1 MPMEM
6 PIKEI
11 FSTLM
16 DMPLEAYAPLAG
28 SESYQG
34 IQGTVYFYPLWDGTF
49 VIADVAGLPFEE
61 GKCAERIFGFHIHT
75 GDTCTGN
82 AEDPFA
88 DTGLH
93 YNPDSCPHPEHAG
106 DLPPLFGNNGYAL
119 TMFYTNRFVPEEII
133 GHTIVVHDMPDDFRS
148 QPAGDSGSK
157 IACGEIIGTD
167 NR

>member
-1 MPMEM
+1 MEI

-16 DMPLEAYAPLAG
+16 DIPLEAYAPITG
-28 SESYQG
+28 SEAYAG

-61 GKCAERIFGFHIHT
+61 GTCTEKIFGFHIHT
-75 GDTCTGN
+75 GETCTGN
-82 AEDPFA
+82 EEDPFA

-119 TMFYTNRFVPEEII
+119 TMFYTNRFVPEEVI
-133 GHTIVVHDMPDDFRS
+133 GHTVVIHDMPDDFHT

-157 IACGEIIGTD
+157 IACAEIKGTD
-167 NR
+167 GK